1 MNPYE
6 SPASPLETGEKRSK
20 LRARVIW
27 GSLALLFFLLPSI
40 STSIVHLQPLDFLE
54 ENFTGDHFL
63 GRMVRAFYFPTRL
76 LLLVAFLGASG
87 SLLMTPM
94 KLSWRI
100 LAAIAVAPLLVC
112 ELVAIASVLVL
123 CGRLSG

>member
-1 MNPYE
+1 M
-6 SPASPLETGEKRSK
+6 
-20 LRARVIW
+20 IW
-27 GSLALLFFLLPSI
+27 GSLALLFFLLPSL
-40 STSIVHLQPLDFLE
+40 STSIVHLQPLDFLL
-54 ENFTGDHFL
+54 ENLTEDHFL
-63 GRMVRAFYFPTRL
+63 GRMMRAFYFPTKP

-100 LAAIAVAPLLVC
+100 LAAIAVVPLLLF
-112 ELVAIASVLVL
+112 ELLAIAFVLVL

>member
-6 SPASPLETGEKRSK
+6 PPAGLTTTGARNVRS
-20 LRARVIW
+20 ARWAW
-27 GSLALLFFLLPSI
+27 GSLALLFLLLPSI

-63 GRMVRAFYFPTRL
+63 GRVVSAFYFPTRP

-123 CGRLSG
+123 RGRLSG

>member
-6 SPASPLETGEKRSK
+6 SPSSPSETGTARSK

-40 STSIVHLQPLDFLE
+40 STSIVHLQPLEFLL
-54 ENFTGDHFL
+54 ENLTEDHFW
-63 GRMVRAFYFPTRL
+63 GRMMRAFYLPTGPI
-76 LLLVAFLGASG
+76 LLVAFLGAVAA
-87 SLLMTPM
+87 LMMMPM

-100 LAAIAVAPLLVC
+100 MAAIAVVPLLFF
-112 ELVAIASVLVL
+112 EWIAIAFVLVL